1 MSSFLDSGTCV
12 PDVESIA
19 DAGAKIS
26 TKNERRISP
35 YFIPRILTN
44 IPASYVSLKLVFIY
58 GFLFI
63 IEF

>member
-1 MSSFLDSGTCV
+1 M

-26 TKNERRISP
+26 AKNERRISP

-44 IPASYVSLKLVFIY
+44 IPGSYVSLKLVLYMDYIMV
-58 GFLFI
+58 I
-63 IEF
+63 VMVKP